1 MSKLFYI
8 LTFLVFLTG
17 LYLGIFRVAFPLQ
30 GLNLYVYIV
39 ISLAI
44 FGFIKAIMNY
54 MAGFISDIIGRR
66 IVLILGWMLALI
78 LPAFSLTSN
87 SVIIISFLTSLVA
100 IHQAFTWTTTITS
113 QVDISGRRR
122 AGFAAG
128 VNETAG
134 YLGVAIGNF
143 IAGFLITYEISPYY
157 FMLMIPIL
165 ALLLLVRTS
174 ETKPMKTTLS
184 KTNYKS
190 SALILGVAG
199 LLEKFVDSFYWVIVP
214 YYLSAINISTIDI
227 AIIVSLYAGSWA
239 LLQPITGFISDIKGR
254 LNIIMAG
261 FLIMSLGIII
271 FQLNYYVSA
280 LISGIGMSL
289 VYPTLIAAVNDY
301 ADDNNRGRALG
312 IYRLLRDSGY
322 GFAGIF
328 LLLIY
333 NNIFY
338 SILITFLAQI
348 ICFFIL
354 KFLNYK

>member
-1 MSKLFYI
+1 MNGKLFYI

-17 LYLGIFRVAFPLQ
+17 LYLGIFRVVFPLQ
-30 GLNLYVYIV
+30 GLNSYSYIV
-39 ISLAI
+39 ISLVI
-44 FGFIKAIMNY
+44 FGFTKAVMNY
-54 MAGFISDIIGRR
+54 IAGFISDIIGRR
-66 IVLILGWMLALI
+66 IVLALGWVLALV
-78 LPAFSLTSN
+78 LPVFGLVSN

-100 IHQAFTWTTTITS
+100 VHQAFTWTTTITS
-113 QVDISGRRR
+113 QVDISGKKK

-143 IAGFLITYEISPYY
+143 IAGFLITYNVSSYY
-157 FMLMIPIL
+157 LMLVIPIL
-165 ALLLLVRTS
+165 ALLLSIKTS
-174 ETKPMKTTLS
+174 ETKPMRTTLVS

-190 SALILGVAG
+190 IALILGVAG
-199 LLEKFVDSFYWVIVP
+199 LLEKFVDSFYWIIVP
-214 YYLSAINISTIDI
+214 YYLSTIKISAISI

-254 LNIIMAG
+254 LNIILVG
-261 FLIMSLGIII
+261 FLIMSLGVAF

-301 ADDNNRGRALG
+301 TDDGNRGRALG
-312 IYRLLRDSGY
+312 IYRLLRDLGY
-322 GFAGIF
+322 GLAGI
-328 LLLIY
+328 LLLLVF

-338 SILITFLAQI
+338 SVLI
-348 ICFFIL
+348 
-354 KFLNYK
+354 